1 MKKRASSVSAQDIPM
16 QAPDPGAE
24 LFTVAEAAKLLK
36 VSTTTLH
43 RWLKQGRLHAYRVGP
58 RAVRV
63 HRADLAKLL
72 VPTADL
78 RVPLLTEAEATA
90 ALVALKDA
98 QALTAAIQHQRGQP
112 LSASWSLI
120 RHAREER
127 ATRL

>member
-1 MKKRASSVSAQDIPM
+1 MKKRASSVSAQNVPM
-16 QAPDPGAE
+16 QAPDLGAE

-43 RWLKQGRLHAYRVGP
+43 RWLKQGRLHAYHVGP

-78 RVPLLTEAEATA
+78 RVPPLTEAEAAA

-112 LSASWSLI
+112 LSASWPLI

>member
-1 MKKRASSVSAQDIPM
+1 MKKRTSSVSAQNVPR
-16 QAPDPGAE
+16 QAPDLGAE

-63 HRADLAKLL
+63 H
-72 VPTADL
+72 P
-78 RVPLLTEAEATA
+78 LTEAEAAA

-98 QALTAAIQHQRGQP
+98 QALTAAIQHQRRQP
-112 LSASWSLI
+112 LSASWPLI

-127 ATRL
+127 A

>member
-1 MKKRASSVSAQDIPM
+1 MKKRASSVSAQSVPM
-16 QAPDPGAE
+16 QAPDLGAE

-36 VSTTTLH
+36 VSITTLH
-43 RWLKQGRLHAYRVGP
+43 RWLKQGRLHAYHVGP
-58 RAVRV
+58 RAIRV

-78 RVPLLTEAEATA
+78 RVLPLTEAEAA
-90 ALVALKDA
+90 GALVALKEA
-98 QALTAAIQHQRGQP
+98 QALTAAIEHQRGQP
-112 LSASWSLI
+112 LSASWPLI